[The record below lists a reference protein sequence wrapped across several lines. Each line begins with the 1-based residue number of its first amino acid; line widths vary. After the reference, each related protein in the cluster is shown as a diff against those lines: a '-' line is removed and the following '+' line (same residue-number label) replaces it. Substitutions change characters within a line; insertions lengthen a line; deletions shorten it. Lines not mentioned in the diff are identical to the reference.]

1 MAEKKEKKPKKE
13 KAEKTGGAKSNLI
26 IIVLLVLI
34 LAAMGFFGGYY
45 FLYIKGKDSSS
56 SSSSKVVAK
65 VSEAYLELGEYTVNL
80 NDDKEKHYLKTK
92 VSIGYDKTNKKLA
105 TEATEDLIA
114 LQSTALEYLQSKK
127 AADFKSE
134 NLEQVKKE
142 LIDNLNKRV
151 TKGQFTEAYFQE
163 LIVQ

>member
-1 MAEKKEKKPKKE
+1 MAEKKEKKEKKE
-13 KAEKTGGAKSNLI
+13 KAEKTGGGKSNLI

-34 LAAMGFFGGYY
+34 LAGMGFFGGYY
-45 FLYIKGKDSSS
+45 VLYVKGKDSSS
-56 SSSSKVVAK
+56 TSSSKVVAK

-80 NDDKEKHYLKTK
+80 NDDKEKHYLKAK

-105 TEATEDLIA
+105 TESTDDLIA
-114 LQSTALEYLQSKK
+114 LQSTALEFLQSKK

-142 LIDNLNKRV
+142 LIDTLNKRV
-151 TKGQFTEAYFQE
+151 SQGQFIEAYFQE

>member
-1 MAEKKEKKPKKE
+1 MAEKKEKKEKKE
-13 KAEKTGGAKSNLI
+13 KAEKTGGGKSNLI

-34 LAAMGFFGGYY
+34 LAGMGFFGGYY
-45 FLYIKGKDSSS
+45 VLYVKGKDSSS
-56 SSSSKVVAK
+56 TSSSKVVAK

-80 NDDKEKHYLKTK
+80 NDDKEKHYLKAK
-92 VSIGYDKTNKKLA
+92 VSVGYDKTNKKLT
-105 TEATEDLIA
+105 TETTDDLIA
-114 LQSTALEYLQSKK
+114 LQSTALEFLQSKK

-142 LIDNLNKRV
+142 LIDTLNKRV
-151 TKGQFTEAYFQE
+151 TQGQFIEAYFQE